1 MTLEELQQALVD
13 HLLTGDR
20 RISER
25 VRAQG
30 GLEVYHHAYRAQL
43 LACLRDTYE
52 RVWAWLGD
60 EAFDRA
66 GACHVEAVA
75 PKSWTLNEYGEE
87 FAATLAGL
95 YPDDPEVPELA
106 WLDWALRRAF
116 DGPDATPVDIA
127 ALDDLDWE
135 VAVFRFAP
143 TLRLGPVMTNSA
155 AIWSALAEDRPPPA
169 VALLPAP
176 AELLVWRPDL
186 TPRFRTLATVE
197 AHALKLALAGATFGD
212 ICRLH
217 AAKSAEDNAVAEAG
231 AMLGQWLR
239 DGFVVGFAAA

>member
-1 MTLEELQQALVD
+1 MTLRDLQRALVD

-30 GLEVYHHAYRAQL
+30 GLEVYRHAYRAQL

-66 GACHVEAVA
+66 AACHVESVA

-95 YPDDPEVPELA
+95 YPDDPEAPELA
-106 WLDWALRRAF
+106 WLDWTLRRAF
-116 DGPDATPVDIA
+116 DGPDSTPVDLTA
-127 ALDDLDWE
+127 VDALDWE
-135 VAVFRFAP
+135 VAEFRFAP
-143 TLRLGPVMTNSA
+143 TLHLGSVVTNSA

-186 TPRFRTLATVE
+186 SPRFRTLAPVE

-212 ICRLH
+212 ICRLY
-217 AAKSAEDNAVAEAG
+217 AAKSAEENAVAEAG

-239 DGFVVGFAAA
+239 DGFVVGFAGD

>member
-1 MTLEELQQALVD
+1 MTLGDLQRALVE

-25 VRAQG
+25 VRPQA

-43 LACLRDTYE
+43 LGCLRDTYE

-66 GACHVEAVA
+66 GACHVELVA

-87 FAATLAGL
+87 FAATLASL

-116 DGPDATPVDIA
+116 DGPDSTPVDIT

-135 VAVFRFAP
+135 AAEFRFAP
-143 TLRLGPVMTNSA
+143 TLRVGAVVTNSA
-155 AIWSALAEDRPPPA
+155 AIWSALAEDRTPPA
-169 VALLPAP
+169 VTQLPEP
-176 AELLVWRPDL
+176 TELLVWRPDL
-186 TPRFRTLATVE
+186 SPRFRTLAPME
-197 AHALKLALAGATFGD
+197 AHALKSALAGATFGD

-217 AAKSAEDNAVAEAG
+217 AARSAEDNAVAAAG
-231 AMLGQWLR
+231 AMLGLWLR
-239 DGFVVGFAAA
+239 DGFVVGFSAD